1 MRDELATERQ
11 KVKLKFFGI
20 PFPPKL
26 TKSAASELLDKI
38 DDPAREKEYRAY
50 RDALDEQHAETDDLN
65 LRIDTWR
72 SSIEMREDDY
82 NTVSDAQ
89 IADVLRHLDHIS
101 PDWEHSQ
108 PFTFYDTLAQR
119 HPDVLR

>member
-1 MRDELATERQ
+1 MRDDPATERQ
-11 KVKLKFFGI
+11 KVKLKFFGVSFS
-20 PFPPKL
+20 PSL
-26 TKSAASELLDKI
+26 TKAAATELLNKI
-38 DDPAREKEYRAY
+38 DDPTREKEYRAY
-50 RDALDEQHAETDDLN
+50 RDALDERQAEADDLN

-72 SSIEMREDDY
+72 SSMEMREDDY

-101 PDWEHSQ
+101 PDWEQSH